1 MRVIKLDSPFEILK
15 AKEEVENKLIETK
28 VIESPMEL
36 TEFINYL
43 GLQNFIYIKNDTV
56 IPFRIIDDMM
66 FTTSSKEEVQQVI
79 DALNLFDGNFDK
91 LTTVS
96 TLDVYQGKLEKVDFY
111 FIINSEY
118 KIFSK

>member
-43 GLQNFIYIKNDTV
+43 GLQNSIYIKNDTV

-79 DALNLFDGNFDK
+79 DALNLFDGNFEK

-96 TLDVYQGKLEKVDFY
+96 TLEVYQGKLEKVDFY

-118 KIFSK
+118 KILSK

>member
-43 GLQNFIYIKNDTV
+43 GLQNSIYIKNDTV
-56 IPFRIIDDMM
+56 IPFRIINDMM

-96 TLDVYQGKLEKVDFY
+96 TLEVYQGKLEKVDFY

-118 KIFSK
+118 KILSK

>member
-28 VIESPMEL
+28 IIESPMEL

-43 GLQNFIYIKNDTV
+43 GLQNSIYIKNDTV

-66 FTTSSKEEVQQVI
+66 FTTSSKEEVQPVI
-79 DALNLFDGNFDK
+79 DALNLFDGNFEK

-96 TLDVYQGKLEKVDFY
+96 TLEVYQGKLEKVDFY

-118 KIFSK
+118 KILSK

>member
-43 GLQNFIYIKNDTV
+43 GLQNSIYIKNDTV

-79 DALNLFDGNFDK
+79 DALNLFGGNFDK

>member
-43 GLQNFIYIKNDTV
+43 GLQNSIYIKNDTV

-96 TLDVYQGKLEKVDFY
+96 TLEVYQGKLEKVDFY
-111 FIINSEY
+111 FIINSDY
-118 KIFSK
+118 KILSK

>member
-28 VIESPMEL
+28 VIESSMEL

-43 GLQNFIYIKNDTV
+43 GLQNSIYIKNDTV

-96 TLDVYQGKLEKVDFY
+96 TLEVYQGKLEKVDFY

-118 KIFSK
+118 KILSK

>member
-43 GLQNFIYIKNDTV
+43 GLQNSIYIKNDTV

-96 TLDVYQGKLEKVDFY
+96 TLEVYQCKLEKVDFY

-118 KIFSK
+118 KILSK

>member
-36 TEFINYL
+36 TDFINYL

-118 KIFSK
+118 KILSK

>member
-28 VIESPMEL
+28 VIEAPMEL

-43 GLQNFIYIKNDTV
+43 GLQNSIYIKNDTV

-96 TLDVYQGKLEKVDFY
+96 TLEVYQGKLEKVDFY
-111 FIINSEY
+111 FIINSDY
-118 KIFSK
+118 KILSK

>member
-43 GLQNFIYIKNDTV
+43 GLQNSIYIKNDTV

-96 TLDVYQGKLEKVDFY
+96 TLEVYQGKLEKVDFY

-118 KIFSK
+118 KILSK

>member
-1 MRVIKLDSPFEILK
+1 MRVIKLDSPFDILK

-43 GLQNFIYIKNDTV
+43 GLQNSIYIKNDTV

-79 DALNLFDGNFDK
+79 DALDLFDGNFDK

-96 TLDVYQGKLEKVDFY
+96 TLEVYQGKLEKVDFY

-118 KIFSK
+118 KILSK

>member
-28 VIESPMEL
+28 AIESPMEL

-43 GLQNFIYIKNDTV
+43 ALQNSIYIKNDTV